1 MVPSPESP
9 PLTVGTLM
17 LPSLETPSL
26 CGPQV
31 TSGSLGPIS
40 HVSQTLSSDRS
51 HPQTSCSKKGNVLP
65 HPAAKFRGG
74 SHQAWRARS
83 RCFDSVALESA
94 FFCDGAPL

>member
-17 LPSLETPSL
+17 LPSLETPSF

-31 TSGSLGPIS
+31 TSGSLEPIS

-51 HPQTSCSKKGNVLP
+51 HPQTSGSRRGMCCLTPLHSSGRVTPGMVAAVRVL
-65 HPAAKFRGG
+65 
-74 SHQAWRARS
+74 
-83 RCFDSVALESA
+83 
-94 FFCDGAPL
+94 